1 MLDKTYRHDQTER
14 RHYDAWEKAG
24 SFAGGRRANADPY
37 TIVIPPPNVT
47 GSLHMGHAL
56 NNPLQD
62 ILVRWERMRGRD
74 ALDAGMAGRRRE
86 LTWMALALEQ
96 LPELNASRAALPDKK
111 LGLQAILRGRQ
122 A

>member
-1 MLDKTYRHDQTER
+1 MAER
-14 RHYDAWEKAG
+14 NWRKYFDTKREAYDHLATLW
-24 SFAGGRRANADPY
+24 
-37 TIVIPPPNVT
+37 
-47 GSLHMGHAL
+47 
-56 NNPLQD
+56 
-62 ILVRWERMRGRD
+62 RD